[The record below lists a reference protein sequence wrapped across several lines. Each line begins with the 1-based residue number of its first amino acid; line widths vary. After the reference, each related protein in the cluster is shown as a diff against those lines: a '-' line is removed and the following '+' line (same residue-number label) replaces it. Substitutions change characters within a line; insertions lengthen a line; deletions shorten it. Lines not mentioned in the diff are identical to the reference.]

1 MTASSITLAI
11 ATTGRAAILTET
23 LRNAAAQTR
32 PFDQIVLCPAKAG
45 DIDEAG
51 LAALGLHVDIVH
63 GAPGLAAQRN
73 TILRALGATDILL
86 FIDDDFLLAPDYV
99 AEMERLFAREPE
111 CVVATGRVL
120 ADGAT
125 NQGYSVAQGRA
136 ILADAPLTTPNVRP
150 AFAGYGCNMAFRWS
164 RLRPT
169 GIRFDENLP
178 LYAWGEDVDFSRQA
192 ARFGRVLASDAM
204 AGVHLAE
211 KNGRISGVRFGYS
224 QIANQLYLA
233 RKGTTT
239 VRGAAIKALQNIAA
253 NLLGAVRNNEAW
265 IDRRGRL
272 VGNLLGLRDVLI
284 GRSSPGRILDFGPR
298 F

>member
-1 MTASSITLAI
+1 MALSITLGV

-32 PFDQIVLCPAKAG
+32 ALDRIVLCPAKAG
-45 DIDEAG
+45 DIDEDG
-51 LAALGLHVDIVH
+51 LAKLGLPVAIVH

-73 TILRALGATDILL
+73 TILRALGATDIVL
-86 FIDDDFLLAPDYV
+86 FIDDDFLMAPDYV
-99 AEMERLFAREPE
+99 AEMEQLFRRETA

-136 ILADAPLTTPNVRP
+136 ILAAHLPPAAPSVRP
-150 AFAGYGCNMAFRWS
+150 AFAAYGCNMAFRWS
-164 RLRPT
+164 RLRAT
-169 GIRFDENLP
+169 GIRCDENLP
-178 LYAWGEDVDFSRQA
+178 LYAWCEDVDFSRQA
-192 ARFGRVLASDAM
+192 ARFGRVLACDAM

-239 VRGAAIKALQNIAA
+239 VRGASLKALQNIAA
-253 NLLGAVRNNEAW
+253 NVRGTLRNNEAW

-284 GRSSPGRILDFGPR
+284 GRSSPGRILDF
-298 F
+298 